1 MSTPIRIQ
9 LPHVGEMHVV
19 VDPVQTRIL
28 DTPGVLNQRLR
39 SLVQEERSN
48 EEFNKRFVGELER
61 QRWLDEIRNRLFG
74 AVLSGAEPRER
85 QNLQEDDL
93 ERALRRSLEELR
105 QRETEL
111 FERFDQLKPTQ
122 IRTRELVRPPELPRQ
137 PPRRRLPIELP
148 ERLPRL
154 IETPEQ
160 PLPPWE
166 WRWALPS
173 PVVPLQ
179 LPPRLPSLSVRQGH
193 REAVPA

>member
-1 MSTPIRIQ
+1 
-9 LPHVGEMHVV
+9 MHVV
-19 VDPVQTRIL
+19 VDPVQPRIL

-111 FERFDQLKPTQ
+111 FGRFDQLKPTQ
-122 IRTRELVRPPELPRQ
+122 IRARELVRPPELPRR

-166 WRWALPS
+166 WRSP

>member
-1 MSTPIRIQ
+1 MTTPIRIQ

-19 VDPVQTRIL
+19 VDPVQPRIL

-48 EEFNKRFVGELER
+48 EEFNKRFVEELER
-61 QRWLDEIRNRLFG
+61 QRWLDEIRSRLFG
-74 AVLSGAEPRER
+74 TVLSGAEPRER

-105 QRETEL
+105 RRETEL
-111 FERFDQLKPTQ
+111 FERFDQLKHTQ
-122 IRTRELVRPPELPRQ
+122 IRAGELVRLPELPRL
-137 PPRRRLPIELP
+137 PPIEPP
-148 ERLPRL
+148 ELRLPRL

-166 WRWALPS
+166 RRWA
-173 PVVPLQ
+173 V
-179 LPPRLPSLSVRQGH
+179 PPRLPPLSVRQGH